1 MNESEIMWTV
11 VLGLGTLIGLFLTV
25 GKPILKL
32 NNTLTVLTSRMD
44 VIEKESK
51 EHGTDLKEQKLHAH
65 ESHQRLWDHNKE
77 QDKQIQDHEQRLGIL
92 EKER

>member
-1 MNESEIMWTV
+1 MTESEIMWTV

-44 VIEKESK
+44 AIEKESR
-51 EHGTDLKEQKLHAH
+51 EHESDLKEQKLHAH

-77 QDKQIQDHEQRLGIL
+77 QDDQLRDHEQRLGNL
-92 EKER
+92 EKDR